1 MVKGLLGK
9 KIGMTQVFDETG
21 KVIPVTVVKA
31 GPNVVLQKKEITTD
45 GYTAVQLGF
54 EDKRESLAN
63 KPEKGHVKKAN
74 TSPKRYIREIRDI
87 DADKYQVG
95 QSLNVD
101 LFNDGEIVD
110 VIGTSKGKGFTGAIK
125 RYNQHRG
132 PMAHGSG
139 YHRGAGS
146 LGSIA
151 PARVFKGMHAAGRM
165 GHERVTIQNLQ
176 IVRVDSE
183 RNLLLIKGAIPGPNN
198 SFVIVKSAI
207 KQVK

>member
-1 MVKGLLGK
+1 VVKGLLGK

>member
-1 MVKGLLGK
+1 VVKGLLGK

-45 GYTAVQLGF
+45 GYTAIQLGF

-95 QSLNVD
+95 QLLNVD

-110 VIGTSKGKGFTGAIK
+110 VTGISKGKGFTGAIK

-176 IVRVDSE
+176 IVRVDLE